1 MTRVVTR
8 WEPMR
13 DYVTL
18 RDAMDRLFEDSIVS
32 PGWTTLSRRGQEAG
46 ATWRLPVDIYTT
58 PEEVV
63 ITASVPGVDP
73 EQVEITLEGDV
84 LTIKGELPAPLEN
97 VEYVMRE
104 RRFGPFSRSLTFNVP
119 LHAEAIEA
127 TFERGVLTV
136 VAPKAEAVKPK
147 QIKVHAK

>member
-1 MTRVVTR
+1 MTRVVAR

-18 RDAMDRLFEDSIVS
+18 RDAMDRLFEDSVVT
-32 PGWTTLSRRGQEAG
+32 PGWANLGRRGQETG

-84 LTIKGELPAPLEN
+84 MTIKGELPAPLEN
-97 VEYVMRE
+97 VTYVMRE

-119 LHAEAIEA
+119 LNAEGIEA
-127 TFERGVLTV
+127 TFEHGVLTV
-136 VAPKAEAVKPK
+136 VVPKAEAVKPK
-147 QIKVHAK
+147 QIKVHTK